1 MQRRRWLSMAILGLA
16 SSAAFAGLVQSV
28 PVSVTANADGSGTA
42 SGHMLTART
51 SANAVEYIGCG
62 VRRYEDSTGAVT
74 AYGFCQATTA
84 ASVNGFCST
93 QNAELLDAIQS
104 ISAYSYVLFSWRADG
119 TCRMIGN
126 STQSFYLP

>member
-1 MQRRRWLSMAILGLA
+1 MQRRWISMAILGLA
-16 SSAAFAGLVQSV
+16 SSAALAGLVQSV
-28 PVSVTANADGSGTA
+28 PVSVTVNADGSGA
-42 SGHMLTART
+42 ANGDMLSARR

-84 ASVNGFCST
+84 ASVSGFCST
-93 QNAELLDAIQS
+93 DNAELLDAIES
-104 ISAYSYVLFSWRADG
+104 ISAYSYVTFAWRADG